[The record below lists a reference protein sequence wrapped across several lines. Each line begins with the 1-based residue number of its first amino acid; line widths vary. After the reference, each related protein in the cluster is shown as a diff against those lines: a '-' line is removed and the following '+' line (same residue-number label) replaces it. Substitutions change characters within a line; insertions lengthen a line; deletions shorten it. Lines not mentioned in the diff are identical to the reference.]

1 MLEPGRVFFTQYNSN
16 GLYHY
21 IITMATWPVH
31 YAFLSLQP
39 FYDLWRSLNI
49 PTALFQDKELKHI
62 LSTLVMTCSPVED
75 IKDTAVKRPGKV
87 AKRYA
92 EQT

>member
-1 MLEPGRVFFTQYNSN
+1 MGST
-16 GLYHY
+16 
-21 IITMATWPVH
+21 TT
-31 YAFLSLQP
+31 LSLWPLGQ
-39 FYDLWRSLNI
+39 FITLFIHHYTLYDLWRSLNI

-62 LSTLVMTCSPVED
+62 LSTLVTTRSPVED